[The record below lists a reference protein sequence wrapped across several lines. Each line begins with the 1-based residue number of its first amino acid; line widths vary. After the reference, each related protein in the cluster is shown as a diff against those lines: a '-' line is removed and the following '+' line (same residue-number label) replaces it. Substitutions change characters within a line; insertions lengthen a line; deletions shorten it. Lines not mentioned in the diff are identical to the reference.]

1 MATLVLLS
9 SLASNKVV
17 ASKILV
23 TTQLVVVMVMG
34 EKLLAGAVQTEVNEV
49 PPAQPVIP
57 AGRAQ
62 VTIGD

>member
-1 MATLVLLS
+1 MTTLLLLS
-9 SLASNKVV
+9 SLAS
-17 ASKILV
+17 SKILL
-23 TTQLVVVMVMG
+23 TRQLVVVMVMG

>member
-1 MATLVLLS
+1 M
-9 SLASNKVV
+9 
-17 ASKILV
+17 
-23 TTQLVVVMVMG
+23 VVMVMG

>member
-23 TTQLVVVMVMG
+23 TTQLVVVMVM
-34 EKLLAGAVQTEVNEV
+34 A
-49 PPAQPVIP
+49 
-57 AGRAQ
+57 
-62 VTIGD
+62 